1 MVHTVHATLQLIQP
15 IVNMIYTDLN
25 TVFFISEPFLAN
37 ITTESS
43 SGNTQDFVASVTL
56 E

>member
-1 MVHTVHATLQLIQP
+1 MVHTVHATFQLIRP
-15 IVNMIYTDLN
+15 IVNTIYTDLD
-25 TVFFISEPFLAN
+25 TVFFIGEPSLAN

-43 SGNTQDFVASVTL
+43 SGNTQDFVACVTL

>member
-1 MVHTVHATLQLIQP
+1 MVHAVHATLHLIQP

-25 TVFFISEPFLAN
+25 TVFFIGEPFLAN

-43 SGNTQDFVASVTL
+43 SGDTQDFVASVTL

>member
-1 MVHTVHATLQLIQP
+1 MVHTVNATLQLIQP

-25 TVFFISEPFLAN
+25 TVFFIDEPFLAN
-37 ITTESS
+37 ITTEYS

>member
-25 TVFFISEPFLAN
+25 TVFFIGEPFLTN

>member
-25 TVFFISEPFLAN
+25 TVFFIGELFLAN
-37 ITTESS
+37 ITTKSS
-43 SGNTQDFVASVTL
+43 SGDTQDFVASVTL

>member
-1 MVHTVHATLQLIQP
+1 MVHTLHVTLQLIQP

-25 TVFFISEPFLAN
+25 TVFFIGEPFLAN

-43 SGNTQDFVASVTL
+43 SGNTQDFVPSVTL

>member
-1 MVHTVHATLQLIQP
+1 MVHMVHATLQLIQP
-15 IVNMIYTDLN
+15 IVNMTYTDLN
-25 TVFFISEPFLAN
+25 TIFFIGEPFLAN
-37 ITTESS
+37 ITTKSS